1 MGICTRQL
9 SKKRLIYGEWHM
21 QQRIE
26 SKATRFR
33 TKSCTFV
40 CEQKGRCFRHVMSFD
55 FRLKRSIINLSI
67 TVRHVSFIANIT
79 GGFYRNSK
87 QVKFTHLHTAAG
99 DSGSYKYTYTP
110 PGANWFFFVEI
121 PSWSFYKLAILLKLS
136 VDNSWKYLALISGLY
151 NVLTWEC
158 CPCSAK
164 WNPSLSVDEERN
176 VEPTYFTK

>member
-1 MGICTRQL
+1 
-9 SKKRLIYGEWHM
+9 M

-67 TVRHVSFIANIT
+67 TVRNVSFIANIT

-87 QVKFTHLHTAAG
+87 QVYAFAYSCG
-99 DSGSYKYTYTP
+99 GQ
-110 PGANWFFFVEI
+110 W
-121 PSWSFYKLAILLKLS
+121 KL
-136 VDNSWKYLALISGLY
+136 
-151 NVLTWEC
+151 
-158 CPCSAK
+158 
-164 WNPSLSVDEERN
+164 
-176 VEPTYFTK
+176 